1 MIFQDCKQQT
11 NIFQQKINNTN
22 PKFTV
27 VSSLKR
33 ELFFSTRLSPP
44 WLHQALPPAA
54 PAAPAAAAE
63 PSPAAASAG
72 APSAT
77 TLEESEVTE
86 PMVAVALP
94 Q

>member
-11 NIFQQKINNTN
+11 HIFQQKINNTN

-27 VSSLKR
+27 LASLT
-33 ELFFSTRLSPP
+33 TRFHPP
-44 WLHQALPPAA
+44 GCTEALPPAA

-86 PMVAVALP
+86 PMVAVALL